1 MHGTFGLKIKAA
13 FERAFPEQRL
23 FLRSDRET
31 RFIRL
36 TPMTQFVAL
45 TGSALVVAWAIIAS
59 AILLMDSLSAG
70 NLREQAQREQNLYE
84 DRLNLLSAD
93 RDIYAREAEEA
104 EQRFAAALE
113 EVSSMQAR
121 LLASET
127 RRRELETG
135 IEVIQ
140 ATLKR
145 TMRERDEA
153 RAEIEALGLRLAEES
168 AEDGDIDK
176 TLADTTQTL
185 AFLSDALS
193 NAAAERDGMVQFV
206 KEAETQLADMALE
219 AELEAERAERIF
231 TQIEEAA
238 TTSLEPIDE
247 MFRSVGLPTD
257 SILEQIRRNYTGQG
271 GPLTPLTLSTRG
283 SAAPEETR
291 AHEVVALLDELNV
304 YRIAA
309 ERTPFAMPVFA
320 PHRYTSG
327 FGRRWGRMHYGS
339 DFAGAH
345 GTDIHATAD
354 GVVVHAGWQSGYGRL
369 IKIQH
374 DFGIE
379 TRFAHLSN
387 IRVSVGQR
395 VSRGEHI
402 GDMGNTGRSTGTHL
416 HYEVRIGG
424 TAVNPMK
431 FIEAARDVF

>member
-1 MHGTFGLKIKAA
+1 MQSTFGLKIKAA

-23 FLRSDRET
+23 FLRSDKET

-45 TGSALVVAWAIIAS
+45 TGSALVVGWAIIAS

-70 NLREQAQREQNLYE
+70 NIREQAIREQNLYE

-93 RDIYAREAEEA
+93 RDIYAREAAEA
-104 EQRFAAALE
+104 EQRFATALA

-121 LLASET
+121 LLESET
-127 RRRELETG
+127 RRRELEQG
-135 IEVIQ
+135 IEVMQ
-140 ATLKR
+140 ATLRR
-145 TMRERDEA
+145 TMKDRDAA
-153 RAEIEALGLRLAEES
+153 RQEVATLGRRLAEED
-168 AEDGDIDK
+168 AADGNIDQ
-176 TLADTTQTL
+176 TLADTSQTL
-185 AFLSDALS
+185 AFLSEALS
-193 NAAAERDGMVQFV
+193 EAAAERDGMVKFV
-206 KEAETQLADMALE
+206 EEAETQLAEMSLE

-231 TQIEEAA
+231 AQIEEAA
-238 TTSLEPIDE
+238 ESSLEPIDE

-257 SILEQIRRNYTGQG
+257 SILDQIRRNYTGQG

-283 SAAPEETR
+283 SGDPEESR
-291 AHEVVALLDELNV
+291 AFEIMKLLDELTV
-304 YRIAA
+304 RRMAA
-309 ERTPFAMPVFA
+309 ERTPFAMPIFA
-320 PHRYTSG
+320 PHRFTSG
-327 FGRRWGRMHYGS
+327 FGMRWGRMHNGA
-339 DFAGAH
+339 DFAGPH
-345 GTDIHATAD
+345 GTDIHAPAD

-402 GDMGNTGRSTGTHL
+402 GDMGNTGRSTGTHT
-416 HYEVRIGG
+416 HYEIRLSGKPVD
-424 TAVNPMK
+424 PMK
-431 FIEAARDVF
+431 YIEAARDVF